1 MSNTAQ
7 TKQHQEIPAEAYAQR
22 AIMAALSDGL
32 PHSVRELV
40 QEAKLSDPRTAIRQL
55 RRKGVEI
62 SDQWLVNSNGKR
74 YKVYFITQHNL

>member
-7 TKQHQEIPAEAYAQR
+7 TKQPPVIPAEAYAQR

-40 QEAKLSDPRTAIRQL
+40 QEAKQSDPRTAIRQL

-62 SDQWLVNSNGKR
+62 SDQWLVNSNGTR
-74 YKVYFITQHNL
+74 YKIYFITRHNL

>member
-7 TKQHQEIPAEAYAQR
+7 TKQPPVIPAEAYAQR

-40 QEAKLSDPRTAIRQL
+40 QEAKQSDPRTAIRQL

-62 SDQWLVNSNGKR
+62 SDQWLVNCNGIR
-74 YKVYFITQHNL
+74 YKVYFITRHNL

>member
-7 TKQHQEIPAEAYAQR
+7 TKQPQAIPAEAYAQR
-22 AIMAALSDGL
+22 SIMAALSDGL

-55 RRKGVEI
+55 RHKGVEI
-62 SDQWLVNSNGKR
+62 SDQWLVNSNGIR
-74 YKVYFITQHNL
+74 YKVYFIKRHNL